1 MFNCTNCLAKNSFKK
16 SVKDGLTIYICEYC
30 NIVKE
35 DFKEDTDNTA
45 LASAKDLVA
54 QVEEVPE
61 YNEKNVTTFNILIA
75 ISIIISLLIFIV
87 VATDPSDFI
96 EDILEIFGF
105 DTDE

>member
-35 DFKEDTDNTA
+35 DFKEDTDTIA

-54 QVEEVPE
+54 QVEEAPE
-61 YNEKNVTTFNILIA
+61 YNKKNVTTFNVLIV

-87 VATDPSDFI
+87 VATDTSLI
-96 EDILEIFGF
+96 MEDILEIFGLNSS
-105 DTDE
+105 E